1 MTEAPSAG
9 DVAPGQGS
17 HLTAEQH
24 ALEHHHD
31 QHSGQQGDGV
41 ILGHVQQ
48 HGEPNPE
55 EHQHPG
61 PTTSV
66 PPPSP
71 TTASPVPAAFP
82 KKRRGRPPGRPN
94 ATVRDADY
102 EQNALVQVWNAAKN
116 DRAVPVVSINIRDAL
131 TEQSLVHETQRT
143 IFRLP
148 SRETILFVQG
158 WITAKHIASQRPS
171 YVNGLL
177 IHSRGQDAAVSCVQ
191 CAEKRTKNALGPFL
205 SCRVLPGNYHNSCSN
220 CKWFD
225 NTSTCSLYTGPKP
238 NRKRK
243 AKEQLPPPPADGVG
257 PPSNA
262 DGLNGGSEITSPAV
276 DGQDDALIEPQ
287 LLSGPQPNHQ
297 PSPQSH
303 AHPHLQPEADM
314 APTQPEGQHEQT
326 PTTDS
331 IDNDPSIHSQPHT
344 ELSGSDLPEAPSQ
357 PDSLTDSHFVLP
369 KSDQEEAHLAD
380 DGDTDWQLSCCLS
393 FSGRIPR
400 ELNHDAGRAWGI
412 ITPTDM
418 FNTTV
423 LLGPEQWL
431 LLSVI
436 CVTFNHRA

>member
-1 MTEAPSAG
+1 MAPAAQVVADLVMTEAPSARG
-9 DVAPGQGS
+9 VAPGQGHGS
-17 HLTAEQH
+17 PSTAEQYS
-24 ALEHHHD
+24 LEHHHD
-31 QHSGQQGDGV
+31 QHSGQQGDGG
-41 ILGHVQQ
+41 ILGHVHQQ
-48 HGEPNPE
+48 PGQPSPE
-55 EHQHPG
+55 EHQHPDS
-61 PTTSV
+61 TISV
-66 PPPSP
+66 PGPSP
-71 TTASPVPAAFP
+71 TTASPIPAAFP

-158 WITAKHIASQRPS
+158 WITAKHIASLRPS

-225 NTSTCSLYTGPKP
+225 NTSSCSLYTGPKP

-243 AKEQLPPPPADGVG
+243 AKEQLPPPPGDGVG

-262 DGLNGGSEITSPAV
+262 DGLTGSPDIASPAV

-287 LLSGPQPNHQ
+287 LLSGPQRDYQ
-297 PSPQSH
+297 PSQHSH
-303 AHPHLQPEADM
+303 AHTHLQPEADM
-314 APTQPEGQHEQT
+314 TPVQLEGQHEQT

-331 IDNDPSIHSQPHT
+331 VGNDPSIDSQPHT

-357 PDSLTDSHFVLP
+357 PDSLTDAHFVLP
-369 KSDQEEAHLAD
+369 KSDQDEAQLAD
-380 DGDTDWQLSCCLS
+380 DGDT
-393 FSGRIPR
+393 
-400 ELNHDAGRAWGI
+400 E
-412 ITPTDM
+412 
-418 FNTTV
+418 
-423 LLGPEQWL
+423 
-431 LLSVI
+431 SVS
-436 CVTFNHRA
+436 